1 MQGII
6 EDLEL
11 NLKLHR
17 MRNYIDSDQW
27 ADYKDERDI
36 FNIIIT
42 INVFVNDHVTLSVQ
56 DLMNLS
62 NKSRHKVNKVMDY
75 LEQKGFVELV
85 SRRPKSYKI
94 SEDCLEEI
102 LPS

>member
-11 NLKLHR
+11 NLMKLQQI
-17 MRNYIDSDQW
+17 RNYI
-27 ADYKDERDI
+27 DYKDERDI

-62 NKSRHKVNKVMDY
+62 NKSRHKVNKVMDS

>member
-1 MQGII
+1 
-6 EDLEL
+6 
-11 NLKLHR
+11 

-56 DLMNLS
+56 YIMNLS

-85 SRRPKSYKI
+85 SRRPKAYKI